1 MTKIAKSYTF
11 NGDLTSA
18 IGILAAKLGQSKSQL
33 VENTLRKDPEI
44 GVILKQLHSMESMPD
59 YEPKMKRESQVGIMP
74 DFVPATKKEI
84 TA

>member
-18 IGILAAKLGQSKSQL
+18 IGILASKFGQSKSQL

-44 GVILKQLHSMESMPD
+44 KTILEQIHSMESMPD
-59 YEPKMKRESQVGIMP
+59 Y
-74 DFVPATKKEI
+74 VPEVKKEI
-84 TA
+84 IA